1 MLPISPNTLAHEG
14 TALDALEQLAKAKT
28 YVELVH
34 VAHSLWCGSS
44 CSRDIECKF
53 LHYKMPKPKAPKEP
67 NLFSNHRYNKR
78 TAKYFTLMG
87 GEGYEPGFPQEHQVN
102 FWPAL
107 ESALRR
113 IDQARGKKGK
123 FLFCD
128 YTDWTKKQNTSAKQ
142 VARCL
147 CRDIIQWVAVWTG
160 VDLQTSPLEMWLTA
174 MITSPDDLCVPPLD
188 VVHGEFRLYGR
199 SLRDLVGAMV
209 DDRWA
214 RDATHVLLG
223 FIRQLLFQ
231 YVEKAEFEGAANGA
245 AGIHAKTGRY
255 ADAVWDS
262 VVLRTHT
269 AGTYACM
276 VVISRMAGLG
286 PLEES
291 WVLGSSANS
300 CISMDLAK
308 SAARIYHVDNHQPTL
323 SFGVQ
328 DKDKGGTQRQQ
339 QEPTSTERRRKVGY
353 HSVYLDMMDDLVGA
367 DCPEL
372 LLHAAGT
379 FLGVQL
385 VHRYWERSLGYRIP
399 IHPAMADAISSIYGD
414 DPTDARLDGL
424 FHLRQ
429 LVSSREAGQ
438 KTGAGITLCTDLL
451 AACLERQRQ
460 RESAWKSND
469 YTNSCTDYTVP
480 VHNSNDFPP
489 GAAEWI
495 SDVHQL
501 SQQANNPE
509 ELQKLLTSL
518 VVANSTS
525 LSIDQLNAVG
535 SQDDI
540 WALCMA
546 CKVDCSDSCE
556 WLAFA
561 KYIWKQF
568 CYSSPT
574 FA

>member
-1 MLPISPNTLAHEG
+1 MLPISPNTLAYEG
-14 TALDALEQLAKAKT
+14 TALDALEELAKAKT
-28 YVELVH
+28 YVELLH
-34 VAHSLWCGSS
+34 VTHSLWCGSS

-53 LHYKMPKPKAPKEP
+53 LHYKMTKPKAPKEP
-67 NLFSNHRYNKR
+67 DPFLNHRYNKC

-87 GEGYEPGFPQEHQVN
+87 GEGYEPGFPQEHRVN
-102 FWPAL
+102 FWLAL

-113 IDQARGKKGK
+113 IDGTREQGDK

-128 YTDWTKKQNTSAKQ
+128 YTDWTKKQNVSARQ
-142 VARCL
+142 VAQCL
-147 CRDIIQWVAVWTG
+147 CRDIIQWMAIWTG
-160 VDLQTSPLEMWLTA
+160 IDLKTSPLEMWLTA
-174 MITSPDDLCVPPLD
+174 MITSPDDFCIPPLD
-188 VVHGEFRLYGR
+188 VVHGKFRLYGR
-199 SLRDLVGAMV
+199 SLRDLVQAMV
-209 DDRWA
+209 GANWG

-223 FIRQLLFQ
+223 FVRQLLFQ
-231 YVEKAEFEGAANGA
+231 YVEKAEFEGTVNGA
-245 AGIHAKTGRY
+245 AGIHAQTGRD
-255 ADAVWDS
+255 ADSVWDS

-276 VVISRMAGLG
+276 IIVSRMAGLG
-286 PLEES
+286 PLDER

-300 CISMDLAK
+300 CVAMDLAK

-323 SFGVQ
+323 SFGGQ
-328 DKDKGGTQRQQ
+328 GKDKSTQQQ
-339 QEPTSTERRRKVGY
+339 QEQEQPTPGERRRKVGY
-353 HSVYLDMMDDLVGA
+353 HSVYLDMMDDLVDAG
-367 DCPEL
+367 CPEL
-372 LLHAAGT
+372 LLHVAGT

-399 IHPAMADAISSIYGD
+399 IHRAMANAIRSIYGD

-424 FHLRQ
+424 FRLRQ
-429 LVSSREAGQ
+429 LVSNREGGQ
-438 KTGAGITLCTDLL
+438 KAGAEPTLCPDLL

-460 RESAWKSND
+460 RESAWKANRAD
-469 YTNSCTDYTVP
+469 TCTDCTAP
-480 VHNSNDFPP
+480 VRDSNDFLPD
-489 GAAEWI
+489 AAEWI
-495 SDVHQL
+495 SDVHRL
-501 SQQANNPE
+501 SQQADNPQ

-518 VVANSTS
+518 EVTNSTP
-525 LSIDQLNAVG
+525 LSIGQLNAVG

-546 CKVDCSDSCE
+546 CKVDCCENCE

-568 CYSSPT
+568 CCSSSS